1 MTFPQLPNQS
11 QSRIERPREP
21 TQQELWLGPQPA
33 ERPSRRWLWIGLG
46 AGGAAVA
53 LVATAAVVLAAVVFS
68 PDAAVRQAS
77 EQMSADLA
85 SGSTS
90 AAYAQFTP
98 ALKQTLSETELTSA
112 LTELKVD
119 GSCRAEF
126 ARAASVAKEGQRPRG
141 EAEGYLVCGSRAFD
155 VSYRWEGDPLLLDAL
170 KIQPR

>member
-11 QSRIERPREP
+11 QTRIERPREP
-21 TQQELWLGPQPA
+21 TQQELWLGPQPT

-46 AGGAAVA
+46 AGAVA
-53 LVATAAVVLAAVVFS
+53 VGLVVAAAVVLATVVFS
-68 PDAAVRQAS
+68 PDAAVRRAS

-85 SGSTS
+85 SGSTA

-98 ALKQTLSETELTSA
+98 ALKQGLGEAELMSA

-126 ARAASVAKEGQRPRG
+126 TRAASVAKEGQRPRG
-141 EAEGYLVCGSRAFD
+141 EAEGHLVCGSRAFD